1 MNSFFLSAVI
11 CIKVSCSRESTMNQ
25 PSVHRLSLGRLL
37 PWRKNTISKA
47 DSNDWR
53 SHFRYDGSA
62 TLCVLTRLF
71 PNL

>member
-11 CIKVSCSRESTMNQ
+11 PLKVSCSRGTMMNRGW
-25 PSVHRLSLGRLL
+25 VHRLSLGRLL

-47 DSNDWR
+47 DSNDLR
-53 SHFRYDGSA
+53 SHFRYGGSA
-62 TLCVLTRLF
+62 TLCVSIRLF